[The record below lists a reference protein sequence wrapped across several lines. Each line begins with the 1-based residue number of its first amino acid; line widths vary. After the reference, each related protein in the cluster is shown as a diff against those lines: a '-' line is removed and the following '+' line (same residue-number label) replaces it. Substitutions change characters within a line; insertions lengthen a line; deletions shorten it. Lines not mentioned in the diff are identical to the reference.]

1 MSIRDKLSGAA
12 AWFADLAA
20 GVKGEKR
27 PEGETGV
34 AFAEAAW
41 AKWGVKPYRADDLL
55 KSKALRL
62 SVYREMMREP
72 VVKAAIR
79 NRIFRIMV
87 CDWDLRPAG
96 YDRRKAMKPEDPR
109 VQAADFIR
117 SQLENPDDRWP
128 KLLFDLTQSLCDGFA
143 LVEKNYGVIE
153 DGPWAGRIGLAGLKA
168 KDVQDWDFDCDE
180 FLNVKNLKQQV
191 LGVWYD
197 RDKSKFIVM
206 SWLPQ
211 FENPLGQSEFRA
223 AYRAFWLKDTVHKF
237 RAIYLESLAKGKQK
251 VTYQAD
257 QGADGLKKAK
267 ALLELLQN
275 SIGMAIPSDLQVEI
289 VEMAVAP
296 DAAFQSALEGY
307 DQEIVIGLEGAVLQ
321 MLEGSNTG
329 AFRATE
335 THRATSEPWTEVV
348 AVFLKAA
355 IQRDLVA
362 DLVKANFAGV
372 EPPKLYFHWED
383 EDRQANSQV
392 IERAWRMKVKI
403 PTWYVYEAL
412 GIPTPEPD
420 DEVLDPPTAQP
431 LFGTSGGTGNGERGT
446 GEEDAAS
453 MADAI
458 YAAFGDTDQPRVPA
472 GDSEGGQWTDGGG
485 GSGKLSD
492 EEKGAIENYTSD
504 SFRDANAQLRAGKPG
519 RSTRALAQNLDGA
532 LKKLPAAPGNAFR
545 TVSFEYA
552 TAGEKETFLG
562 QHTVGETVSYG
573 GFISASSEPGHWG
586 WKTAGNNDVRIAI
599 KGQSQ
604 RDVSGFS
611 QNPAEREVLFGRDAK
626 FKVVQVAEGPHGS
639 TDITLEEVPAKKPAS
654 ASMADSPIPGDP
666 RDELIARAA
675 SRAGPAYKSLF
686 ETLKKKA
693 RKNSGEPLTR

>member
-1 MSIRDKLSGAA
+1 MNIRQKISGAA
-12 AWFADLAA
+12 AWFADLAG

-27 PEGETGV
+27 AEGETGV

-79 NRIFRIMV
+79 NRIFKIMV

-96 YDRRKAMKPEDPR
+96 YDRRRAMKPEDPR
-109 VQAADFIR
+109 VRATDFVR
-117 SQLENPDDRWP
+117 AQLENPEDRWP

-143 LVEKNYGVIE
+143 VVEKNFTVIE
-153 DGPWAGRIGLAGLKA
+153 EGPWAGLVGLAGLKS
-168 KDVQDWDFDCDE
+168 KDTQDWDFDCDE

-191 LGVWYD
+191 LGVWSD
-197 RDKSKFIVM
+197 RDPKKFIVM

-267 ALLELLQN
+267 ALLDLLQN

-296 DAAFQSALEGY
+296 DSAFQNAIEGY
-307 DQEIVIGLEGAVLQ
+307 DKEIVIGLEGAVLQ

-348 AVFLKAA
+348 AIFLKAA

-362 DLVKANFAGV
+362 DLVRANFAGV
-372 EPPKLYFHWED
+372 EPPKIYFHWDGGAREASSVVLD
-383 EDRQANSQV
+383 
-392 IERAWRMKVKI
+392 RAWRMGVKI
-403 PTWYVYEAL
+403 PAWHVYESL
-412 GIPTPEPD
+412 GIPKPEPE
-420 DEVLDPPTAQP
+420 DEVLEPPTVTAG
-431 LFGTSGGTGNGERGT
+431 FGIRDPGSGTPNAESRLPNP
-446 GEEDAAS
+446 DAA
-453 MADAI
+453 DA
-458 YAAFGDTDQPRVPA
+458 AA
-472 GDSEGGQWTDGGG
+472 
-485 GSGKLSD
+485 
-492 EEKGAIENYTSD
+492 
-504 SFRDANAQLRAGKPG
+504 
-519 RSTRALAQNLDGA
+519 
-532 LKKLPAAPGNAFR
+532 
-545 TVSFEYA
+545 
-552 TAGEKETFLG
+552 
-562 QHTVGETVSYG
+562 
-573 GFISASSEPGHWG
+573 
-586 WKTAGNNDVRIAI
+586 
-599 KGQSQ
+599 
-604 RDVSGFS
+604 
-611 QNPAEREVLFGRDAK
+611 
-626 FKVVQVAEGPHGS
+626 
-639 TDITLEEVPAKKPAS
+639 
-654 ASMADSPIPGDP
+654 MADSSIPGDP

-675 SRAGPAYKSLF
+675 SKAGPAYRSLF
-686 ETLKKKA
+686 DMLSKKKS
-693 RKNSGEPLTR
+693 RRT